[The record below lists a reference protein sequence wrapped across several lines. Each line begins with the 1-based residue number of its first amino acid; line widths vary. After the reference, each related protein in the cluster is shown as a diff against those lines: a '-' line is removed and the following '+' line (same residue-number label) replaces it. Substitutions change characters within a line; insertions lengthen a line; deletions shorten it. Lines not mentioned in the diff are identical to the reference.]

1 MVEVLVGKL
10 VEVVVDD
17 EVVVDVVLAELAAE
31 VVEVVDVAEMV
42 GCAAGSRKPILT
54 TVPPPAALATVSTQ
68 VRWPG
73 VPQ

>member
-1 MVEVLVGKL
+1 VVEVVAGKL

-17 EVVVDVVLAELAAE
+17 ELVVDDEVVVEVDGDE
-31 VVEVVDVAEMV
+31 VVEVVDVA
-42 GCAAGSRKPILT
+42 GCAIGARKPIFT